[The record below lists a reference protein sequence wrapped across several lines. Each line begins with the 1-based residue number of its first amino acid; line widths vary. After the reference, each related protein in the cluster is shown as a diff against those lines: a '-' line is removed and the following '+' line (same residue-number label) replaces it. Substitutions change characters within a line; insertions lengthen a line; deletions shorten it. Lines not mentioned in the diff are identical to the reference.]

1 MKRLCAVFLFCV
13 AATAAGAEMLRPGR
27 VELLCHRT
35 ANEEAP
41 ENTLES
47 LEQAALEGC
56 DLVEIDLRKTLDGK
70 IVLNHDGFL
79 ERLTDGV
86 GIPEKTYYDELRLL
100 DAGGWMGER
109 FEQMQVPLFEDA
121 LRLAREHGI
130 RLYLDIKTKGI
141 GPDVLGLL
149 QREGMLERVQF
160 GGEWEDIKQLYP
172 GANGGYP
179 AVSVQPGVTTEQV
192 SAYHRDGKAVIANFS
207 ANGHEMD
214 LPGMKAAVA
223 ADVDAIN
230 VDYPRLGAD
239 AVGRPVELKLAALTA
254 KANGTESAA
263 RVEAILTLSRYRG
276 FPLQNEFAHWLL
288 DADDRVSHAA
298 ALALV
303 TSRPHTPDS
312 VFAEALQSEHADAR
326 ANAAWALGME
336 KAPASAVL
344 PLLKE
349 KDTRVLQQTLLAIS
363 RMPGEVDAE
372 ILLPLLSQGDISVR
386 GEAALALARHQ
397 PEVALKAV
405 PAQLRVEVK
414 NARAH
419 YDDYVRRGRPQL
431 MQPEIDQIMG
441 YFRCQMKMVQAIAM
455 LKGAGAIEALE
466 EQAFR
471 PEEDFSL
478 MNGLVAGFQ
487 LWDRIGMD
495 PLPAV
500 QALGSDS
507 LLVAD
512 RAEWILV
519 QGGATALPEVRK
531 VLASENEEARQRAIR
546 IVAWQEDAES
556 IATLES
562 MMKTDPQDAGLIA
575 WAVDKIES
583 LHAAQ

>member
-1 MKRLCAVFLFCV
+1 
-13 AATAAGAEMLRPGR
+13 MLRPGH

-35 ANEEAP
+35 ANEEVP

-86 GIPEKTYYDELRLL
+86 GTPEETYYDELRLL
-100 DAGGWMGER
+100 DAGGWMGKR

-179 AVSVQPGVTTEQV
+179 SVTVQPGVTAEQV
-192 SAYHRDGKAVIANFS
+192 SAYHRDSKAVIANFS

-223 ADVDAIN
+223 AGVDAIN

-239 AVGRPVELKLAALTA
+239 AVGHPVERELAALTA
-254 KANGTESAA
+254 KANGTGSAA
-263 RVEAILTLSRYRG
+263 RVEAILALSRYRG
-276 FPLQNEFAHWLL
+276 YPLQDEFAHWLL
-288 DADDRVSHAA
+288 DADDRVSRAA
-298 ALALV
+298 ALALA
-303 TSRPHTPDS
+303 TSRPRTPDS
-312 VFAEALQSEHADAR
+312 VFVEALQSEHADAR
-326 ANAAWALGME
+326 ANAAWALGIE
-336 KAPASAVL
+336 KAPASEVL
-344 PLLKE
+344 PLLKD

-397 PEVALKAV
+397 PAVALKAV
-405 PAQLRVEVK
+405 PAQLRIEVK
-414 NARAH
+414 NGRVV

-455 LKGAGAIEALE
+455 LKGADAIEALE

-471 PEEDFSL
+471 PEEDFSQT
-478 MNGLVAGFQ
+478 NGLVAGFQ
-487 LWDRIGMD
+487 LWDRIGLN

-500 QALGSDS
+500 QALQSDS
-507 LLVAD
+507 SRVAD

-519 QGGATALPEVRK
+519 EGGSTVLPEVRK
-531 VLASENEEARQRAIR
+531 VLTSENGEVRQRAIR
-546 IVAWQEDAES
+546 IVAWQGDAES
-556 IATLES
+556 VATLES
-562 MMKTDPQDAGLIA
+562 MRKTDPQDAGLIA

-583 LHAAQ
+583 LHPAQ